1 MPHKFQF
8 VVLCIFSSKLQII
21 PDAALRP
28 DDGLRADLTQLAPQ
42 AVRRPLP
49 ERKADEKS

>member
-1 MPHKFQF
+1 MENNQF
-8 VVLCIFSSKLQII
+8 PQGQDEQVTAPQ
-21 PDAALRP
+21 PEAQP
-28 DDGLRADLTQLAPQ
+28 QPAPQ